1 MSNSFIDEGVHIKC
15 FLNFKVHEKTSLSLG
30 DFDFLSGFFFCFLS
44 LR

>member
-1 MSNSFIDEGVHIKC
+1 MSNSFIDEGVLKC

-30 DFDFLSGFFFCFLS
+30 DFDFLSGFCFCFLS